1 MFEGLIQKLENS
13 SMIRPKSLQQRLSL
27 FLMLPVALLLIGMGI
42 AGFIYATDALLSQW
56 QEAAVL
62 KLDRAAHRVDLQLGR
77 AKHWIR
83 ALNGA
88 GESSDPEVIF
98 QWVVKQLKAQEGV
111 ARVDLAWE
119 NAGSNDTV
127 QIPPG
132 MMKPGS
138 GMGPDMM
145 GNTSDRTGMMMQ
157 MHRFRQARIGEIT
170 PPRFDSIIENQT
182 VSLVSDLLDQDG
194 RSIGRL
200 EAVLRFDSLVKD
212 VVTSGWWQSNEGFL
226 VDNDGEILTSTV
238 PGKRREREFAK
249 TGDALLEKETL
260 KAIKSKAYGTL
271 LGRGYPPSE
280 VSGFYRLK
288 EAPWTLVMI
297 APGKEILSP
306 IVRFRLYYFMLGS
319 GLILL
324 ILLLIRLVAGRTVS
338 SIKELSHA
346 ADRIAR
352 GDFSPL
358 LPVKT
363 RDEVGDLI
371 QSFNTMAGQL
381 RERIR
386 LKAALDLAVEVQQ
399 SLLPQRSWATEGLDV
414 AGLSIYC
421 DETGGDYYDFL
432 DLCCRDSNH
441 FGLAVGDVS
450 GHGIS
455 AALLMASVRAFL
467 KCRVTQPGG
476 IAEIITD
483 VNRLVAADTRESGHF
498 MTLFYAEIDPSGK
511 TLQWVR
517 AGHDP
522 ALLYDPTS
530 DTIEE
535 LRGEGMALGVDG
547 DYAYRE
553 SAVSGLSRG
562 QLLLIGTDGVW
573 ETHNESGQMF
583 NKTRLADLIRKNAS
597 SSSQELLHSIV
608 RSLKDFRGS
617 VKQEDDVTLVAVKI
631 VN

>member
-1 MFEGLIQKLENS
+1 
-13 SMIRPKSLQQRLSL
+13 MIRPKSLQQRLLL
-27 FLMLPVALLLIGMGI
+27 FLMLPVALSLIGMGI
-42 AGFIYATDALLSQW
+42 AGFIYARDALLSQW
-56 QEAAVL
+56 QEAAIL
-62 KLDRAAHRVDLQLGR
+62 RLGRAAHQVDMQLGR
-77 AKHWIR
+77 TKHWIG

-88 GESSDPEVIF
+88 GESSDPEIIF
-98 QWVVKQLKAQEGV
+98 DWVVKQLKAQEGV
-111 ARVDLAWE
+111 VRVDLTWE
-119 NAGSNDTV
+119 NASSNDTG
-127 QIPPG
+127 Q
-132 MMKPGS
+132 
-138 GMGPDMM
+138 MGPDMM
-145 GNTSDRTGMMMQ
+145 KPGYGMGPGMMGSTNDRAGMMMQ
-157 MHRFRQARIGEIT
+157 MHRFRRTRIGEIT
-170 PPRFDSIIENQT
+170 PPRFDSIIENKT
-182 VSLVSDLLDQDG
+182 VSLVSDLVDENGQ
-194 RSIGRL
+194 SIGQL
-200 EAVLRFDSLVKD
+200 TIVLRFDSLVKD

-226 VDNDGEILTSTV
+226 VDNHGEVLTSTV
-238 PGKRREREFAK
+238 PGQRSESAE
-249 TGDALLEKETL
+249 TDDVLLEKETL
-260 KAIKSKAYGTL
+260 EAMKSKAYGTL
-271 LGRGYPPSE
+271 LGRGHPPAQ

-306 IVRFRLYYFMLGS
+306 IVRFRLYYFMIGS
-319 GLILL
+319 ALILL

-338 SIKELSHA
+338 SIKELSQA

-358 LPVKT
+358 LRVTT

-371 QSFNTMAGQL
+371 KSFNTMVEQL
-381 RERIR
+381 QERIR
-386 LKAALDLAVEVQQ
+386 LKAALDLAMEVQQ
-399 SLLPQRSWATEGLDV
+399 SLLPQRSRATEGLDV

-432 DLCCRDSNH
+432 DGCCRDSNR

-467 KCRVTQPGG
+467 RCRVTQPGG
-476 IAEIITD
+476 IAEVITD
-483 VNRLVAADTRESGHF
+483 VNRLVASDTQETGHF

-511 TLQWVR
+511 TLEWVR

-522 ALLYDPTS
+522 ALLYDLTS

-553 SAVSGLSRG
+553 STISGLSRG

-573 ETHNESGQMF
+573 ETQNESGQMF
-583 NKTRLADLIRKNAS
+583 GKTRLAALIRENAS
-597 SSSQELLHSIV
+597 CSSRELLQSIV
-608 RSLKDFRGS
+608 QSLRDFRGS
-617 VKQEDDVTLVAVKI
+617 AKQEDDVTLVAVKI

>member
-1 MFEGLIQKLENS
+1 
-13 SMIRPKSLQQRLSL
+13 MIRPKSLQQRLLL
-27 FLMLPVALLLIGMGI
+27 FLMLPVALLLSGMGI
-42 AGFIYATDALLSQW
+42 AGFIYARDALLSQW

-62 KLDRAAHRVDLQLGR
+62 KLGRAAHQVDMQLDR
-77 AKHWIR
+77 TKHWLR

-88 GESSDPEVIF
+88 GESSDPEIIF
-98 QWVVKQLKAQEGV
+98 QWVVKELKAQEGV
-111 ARVDLAWE
+111 VRVDLTWE
-119 NAGSNDTV
+119 NPSADDTV
-127 QIPPG
+127 QMRSG

-138 GMGPDMM
+138 SMGPGMM
-145 GNTSDRTGMMMQ
+145 GNTNDRTGMMMQ
-157 MHRFRQARIGEIT
+157 MHRFREAEIGEIT
-170 PPRFDSIIENQT
+170 RPRFDSIVENKT
-182 VSLVSDLLDQDG
+182 VSLVSDLVNEDG
-194 RSIGRL
+194 RAIGRL
-200 EAVLRFDSLVKD
+200 EVVLRFDSLVKD

-226 VDNDGEILTSTV
+226 VDNHGEVLTSTV
-238 PGKRREREFAK
+238 PGQRSEFAESD
-249 TGDALLEKETL
+249 DALLEKETL
-260 KAIKSKAYGTL
+260 KAMKSEAYGTL
-271 LGRGYPPSE
+271 LGRGHPPSE

-306 IVRFRLYYFMLGS
+306 IVRFRLYYFMIGS

-324 ILLLIRLVAGRTVS
+324 ILLLIRLVAGRTVA
-338 SIKELSHA
+338 SIKELSQA

-371 QSFNTMAGQL
+371 QSFNTMVEQL
-381 RERIR
+381 QERIR
-386 LKAALDLAVEVQQ
+386 LKAALDLAMEVQQ
-399 SLLPQRSWATEGLDV
+399 NLLPQRSRATAGLDV

-432 DLCCRDSNH
+432 DVCCRDSNH

-467 KCRVTQPGG
+467 RCRVTQPGG

-498 MTLFYAEIDPSGK
+498 MTLFYAEIDPAGK
-511 TLQWVR
+511 TLEWVR

-530 DTIEE
+530 HTIEE

-547 DYAYRE
+547 DYSYRE
-553 SAVSGLSRG
+553 SAMSGLSRG
-562 QLLLIGTDGVW
+562 KLLLIGTDGVW

-583 NKTRLADLIRKNAS
+583 SKTRLAALIRENAS

-608 RSLKDFRGS
+608 QSLKDFRGS
-617 VKQEDDVTLVAVKI
+617 VKQEDDVTLLAVKI